1 MSRAEDTLTAEGER
15 MSPWPAQIAIIGAGT
30 MGLGI
35 AEQFALAGR
44 RVRLT
49 DATADLARLA
59 KQKLLARVAG
69 HVAAG
74 LLPEEAIARLDAVEA
89 LDDIPATVAGAE
101 FILEA
106 VPEDRAAKAAVL
118 ALCAEHAPREAVIAS
133 NTSSFPIDG
142 LAAFVSEP
150 TRFLGTHWF
159 NPPEWTPGVEVI
171 AHAGTAPDVVARV
184 LAFLSEVGKL
194 PVLVGNGPG
203 FVANRIQNALF
214 LEAVRCV
221 EEGLASPQ
229 EVDAIVRSTFGFR
242 LPFFGP
248 FQIADMAGLDLRPVP
263 DRRYGRARSSARSR
277 SPIWPGS
284 IPMRG
289 CSRRYSTSW
298 ASASSSPT
306 CSASNWRRGG
316 SGRRAARASPTT
328 PPSSATN
335 CTWIATVIMPHWRRS
350 SSGSRQRPPPG
361 LRRAPRRCDTVAPLV
376 ERAARRVMRPRFSS
390 WEPVRFAADILL
402 NQRTGSAFKHQ
413 GHKKGRGSSSLS
425 LCAMMPTAGFEPATK
440 GL

>member
-69 HVAAG
+69 HVTAG

-171 AHAGTAPDVVARV
+171 AHAGTAPDVVVRV

-248 FQIADMAGLDLRPVP
+248 FQIADMAGLDTYARVLETLQHELGERFFVP
-263 DRRYGRARSSARSR
+263 DMLREQLAQGRVGTKGGAGFADYTAEQRDQLHLDRDRYYAALAAFLQRESATT
-277 SPIWPGS
+277 PAGS
-284 IPMRG
+284 TP
-289 CSRRYSTSW
+289 
-298 ASASSSPT
+298 
-306 CSASNWRRGG
+306 
-316 SGRRAARASPTT
+316 RAAQ
-328 PPSSATN
+328 
-335 CTWIATVIMPHWRRS
+335 M
-350 SSGSRQRPPPG
+350 
-361 LRRAPRRCDTVAPLV
+361 
-376 ERAARRVMRPRFSS
+376 
-390 WEPVRFAADILL
+390 
-402 NQRTGSAFKHQ
+402 
-413 GHKKGRGSSSLS
+413 
-425 LCAMMPTAGFEPATK
+425 
-440 GL
+440 